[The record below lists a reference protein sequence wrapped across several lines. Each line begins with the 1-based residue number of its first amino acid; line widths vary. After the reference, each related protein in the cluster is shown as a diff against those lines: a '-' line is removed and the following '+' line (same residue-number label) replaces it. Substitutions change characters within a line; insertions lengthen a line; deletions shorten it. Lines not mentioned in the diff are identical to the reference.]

1 MKRIGYIQGTRIRG
15 PVNLGPGGNL
25 IVPGTLSVSG
35 SMNAL
40 EHFTVAYNAIVGN
53 DLTVRG
59 HGNVAYNLI
68 VGNDLTVGGHLGA
81 VRAHIG
87 NGATFTGAIATLTVE
102 DGIVTA
108 AA

>member
-1 MKRIGYIQGTRIRG
+1 MKRIGFISAARIKG
-15 PVNLGPGGNL
+15 SMDLGPGGNL
-25 IVPGTLSVSG
+25 IVPGELKVTG

-68 VGNDLTVGGHLGA
+68 VGNDLTVSGHLGA

-87 NGATFTGAIATLTVE
+87 NGATYTGAITSLTVE

-108 AA
+108 AS

>member
-1 MKRIGYIQGTRIRG
+1 MKRIGYIQGLRIRG
-15 PVNLGPGGNL
+15 DVNLGPAGHL
-25 IVPGTLSVSG
+25 IVPG
-35 SMNAL
+35 NATVGGDL
-40 EHFTVAYNAIVGN
+40 NSLGHFGVAYNAIVGN

-68 VGNDLTVGGHLGA
+68 VGNDLTVGGHLGT

-87 NGATFTGAIATLTVE
+87 NGATYTGAITNLTVE